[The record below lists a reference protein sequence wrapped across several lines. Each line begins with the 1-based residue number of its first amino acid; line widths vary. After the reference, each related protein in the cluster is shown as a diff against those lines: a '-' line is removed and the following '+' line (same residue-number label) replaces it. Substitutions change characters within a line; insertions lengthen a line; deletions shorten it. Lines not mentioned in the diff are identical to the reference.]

1 MPRAG
6 MLTATFCVLLA
17 INPCGASPGAALAR
31 ITVSGAG
38 IDLSVAEDGSFEV
51 TARGPAWRFSGNIGS
66 RAFDISS
73 RRGRDRAGNYHEIV
87 FNYEVARLGPRLGT
101 MRVYD
106 QRPVVVFKLL
116 FLTAG
121 QASESFPT
129 ISSYPHQLHHLAFTS
144 VFGGYSFEH
153 FGTDGPWV
161 FFDDTANT
169 FIFSPAS
176 HYMNAALSFGSREEL
191 KSGIAA
197 EPSQIPR
204 QFTETAVLVIESGIN
219 RAFTS
224 WGRFLTDLVGK
235 RRPVNEVNFALK
247 YLGYWT
253 DHGAQYYY
261 DFESRLGYIG
271 TLLKIRDEFRAM
283 HIPLGYLQLDSWF
296 YPKGHDGQWRSN
308 DALGGGTYLYR
319 GAKDLFPEGLG
330 GFQRRVGAPLITHN
344 RWIDEHSP
352 YRKAYTMSGNVSTDP
367 RLWDR
372 WMHFL
377 RASGVRM
384 YEQDWLAG
392 PAVPGHDLYAGEA
405 FMNAM
410 SNAARKAG
418 IVLQYCMPLPRHFLQ
433 GTRYSNL
440 LTIRTSG
447 DRFDKDHWKPFLF
460 NGRLASALGE
470 WPWTDVFMSTETS
483 NLLLSVLS
491 GASVG
496 VGDAIGGLDRKNLK
510 RVVRA
515 DGVIVKPDDSITPL
529 DSAYLDAANKRD
541 SPIVASAHTRHSGA
555 VTSYVFAFAQSG
567 KERTATI
574 SPAALGY
581 GTPVFAYNYFSRRGV
596 YLQPEQAVTF
606 AVPDEGVYWIVV
618 PVGRSG
624 VGFLGDAGKFVPDG
638 KARVAALQ
646 NAKALVARILFAR
659 GEKRLRLIGFALAS
673 PKVRA
678 KNGVVDHVIYDRKSR
693 LFHFDLTAKPAA
705 SRRVTLVLSANIKLA
720 RTWRANE
727 RDGGDDQVR

>member
-1 MPRAG
+1 
-6 MLTATFCVLLA
+6 MLRSCLLSMNFCLLLA
-17 INPCGASPGAALAR
+17 INPCGASPGAAPAR
-31 ITVSGAG
+31 IAASGAG
-38 IDLSVAEDGSFEV
+38 IDFSVAEDGSFEL
-51 TARGPAWRFSGNIGS
+51 TARRPAWRFSGSIGS

-87 FNYEVARLGPRLGT
+87 FNYEVARLGPRQGT
-101 MRVYD
+101 IRVYD

-121 QASESFPT
+121 EGAESFPI
-129 ISSYPHQLHHLAFTS
+129 ISSYPRQLHHLAFTS

-153 FGTDGPWV
+153 FGADGPWV
-161 FFDDTANT
+161 FFDDNANA

-176 HYMNAALSFGSREEL
+176 HYMNAALSFGPREEL
-191 KSGIAA
+191 RSGIVA
-197 EPSQIPR
+197 EPRQIPP
-204 QFTETAVLVIESGIN
+204 QFTEMAVLVIEPSIN

-224 WGRFLTDLVGK
+224 WGQFLTDLTGK
-235 RRPVNEVNFALK
+235 RRPANEANFALK

-261 DFESRLGYIG
+261 DFVSRLGYVG
-271 TLLKIRDEFRAM
+271 TLLKVRDAFRSI

-296 YPKGHDGQWRSN
+296 YPKGHDGQWRSS
-308 DALGGGTYLYR
+308 DPLGGGTYLYR
-319 GAKDLFPEGLG
+319 AAKELFPEGLTA
-330 GFQRRVGAPLITHN
+330 FQRRVGVPLVAHN
-344 RWIDEHSP
+344 RWIDERSP
-352 YRKAYTMSGNVSTDP
+352 YRRTYMMSGNVSTDP
-367 RLWDR
+367 RLWGH

-392 PAVPGHDLYAGEA
+392 PAVPGHDLYSGDA

-410 SNAARKAG
+410 SDAARKAG

-447 DRFDKDHWKPFLF
+447 DRFDKNQWKPFLF

-470 WPWTDVFMSTETS
+470 WPWTDVLMSTETS

-496 VGDAIGGLDRKNLK
+496 VGDAIGRLDRRNLQ

-529 DSAYLDAANKRD
+529 DSTYLDAAKKRA
-541 SPIVASAHTRHSGA
+541 SPIVASAHTHHSGA
-555 VTSYVFAFAQSG
+555 VTSYVFAFAQSSE
-567 KERTATI
+567 ERTATI
-574 SPAALGY
+574 SPAGLGY
-581 GTPVFAYNYFSRRGV
+581 GTPVFAYNYFSGRGV
-596 YLQPEQAVTF
+596 YLQSEQAVTF
-606 AVPDEGVYWIVV
+606 AVPDDGMYWVVV

-638 KARVAALQ
+638 KARVAALR
-646 NAKALVARILFAR
+646 NAKTLFARILFAR
-659 GEKRLRLIGFALAS
+659 GEKRLRLSGFALAP

-678 KNGVVDHVIYDRKSR
+678 KNGVIDNVVYDRQSR
-693 LFHFDLTAKPAA
+693 LFHFDLTVNPGA
-705 SRRVTLVLSANIKLA
+705 SRCVTLVLSANTKRA
-720 RTWRANE
+720 RIW
-727 RDGGDDQVR
+727 